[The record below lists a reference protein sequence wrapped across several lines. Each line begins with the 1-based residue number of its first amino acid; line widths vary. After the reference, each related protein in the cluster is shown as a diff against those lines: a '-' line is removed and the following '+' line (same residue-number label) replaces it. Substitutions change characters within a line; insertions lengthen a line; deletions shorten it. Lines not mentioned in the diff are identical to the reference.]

1 MRESLVETFTPETN
15 VTNEI
20 KEMRSPPDETDQ
32 LPMIVWLTGQE
43 SWAEEFSISADEAM
57 NALSIKRSRLTQ
69 ISGKELRVGRI
80 RIDRYIRPVYRQDDI
95 TSYLNWSRATA
106 THKSSSKILEKA
118 VEQLKDQGQQLHDKV
133 QNLGANLSDQVLERL
148 TNEISQVIIDN
159 QEHQVKKVKN
169 TIEQNIIK
177 TTSNILPQLAQK
189 LKNTFKPVEFELSII
204 DKLIKQLSHQGEQI
218 ENKTEKVRQ
227 WTGKWDSMGSILID
241 EIRSIGRSNLES
253 VTALQKVKDEILQE
267 IRRRDHHTMNQIT
280 DDIKSITIKINEIE
294 ETIIRNRTDDNQKA
308 RPKPRK
314 AISQQKIRSI
324 TKQKRRA
331 QEKRT
336 EYHQ

>member
-1 MRESLVETFTPETN
+1 METFNPETN
-15 VTNEI
+15 ITNEL

-159 QEHQVKKVKN
+159 QEHQIKKVKN

-218 ENKTEKVRQ
+218 ENKTEKRLP
-227 WTGKWDSMGSILID
+227 T
-241 EIRSIGRSNLES
+241 
-253 VTALQKVKDEILQE
+253 
-267 IRRRDHHTMNQIT
+267 
-280 DDIKSITIKINEIE
+280 
-294 ETIIRNRTDDNQKA
+294 
-308 RPKPRK
+308 
-314 AISQQKIRSI
+314 
-324 TKQKRRA
+324 
-331 QEKRT
+331 
-336 EYHQ
+336 